1 MSRLA
6 ELEAMVQ
13 AAWNRG
19 TQVAFGPDPAL
30 SREEMQN
37 ELRALLAVYSDLLQE
52 LGDPRGELVAL
63 DLLRTPTTDDHA
75 RFAALCADW
84 LGPLAKHPNVKARYG
99 LVGVSIT
106 DTDDQLLSQFLATR
120 GAPYLSSVAIFGD
133 VSTVRS
139 TLATLAAEVRP
150 WLGALRI
157 VVPSP
162 PLGTTMATPIVPI
175 ELAAQL
181 VEATPALYTLATGA
195 RALLREFSHPALRRL
210 VTDSHEDIGAILG
223 TGAPMP
229 AVVEL
234 DLATTAIGSGMLPA
248 HHWPALRRLDL
259 SRNDSAVLRLLRACG
274 VRHQLTHVRLPELRT
289 QEARDLLAAARAE
302 MPALVTLDV
311 PPMRPWHVAAVPIV
325 LAFADEEFIVDPRT
339 LIPAMEQI
347 YDRLP
352 VDARMTWDDFWALAD
367 ADDAEFPAN
376 ALSEALVV
384 CNAFLDDPWRNAAA
398 ALATHPEAMIRISR
412 L

>member
-1 MSRLA
+1 MTRLA

-13 AAWNRG
+13 VAWNRG
-19 TQVAFGPDPAL
+19 TQVAFGPDPEF
-30 SREEMQN
+30 SRD
-37 ELRALLAVYSDLLQE
+37 ELRALLGVYADELQE

-75 RFAALCADW
+75 RFEALSREW
-84 LGPLAKHPNVKARYG
+84 LGPLAKHPNVKTRYG

-106 DTDDQLLSQFLATR
+106 DTDDKLLSQFLATR

-133 VSTVRS
+133 VVTVRS
-139 TLATLAAEVRP
+139 TIATLAAEIRP

-162 PLGTTMATPIVPI
+162 PLGTTMSSPIIPV

-195 RALLREFSHPALRRL
+195 RALLREFPHPSLRRL
-210 VTDSHEDIGAILG
+210 VIDSHEDIGAILG
-223 TGAPMP
+223 TGAPLP
-229 AVVEL
+229 AVIEL
-234 DLATTAIGSGMLPA
+234 DLATTVFGSGMLPA
-248 HHWPALRRLDL
+248 HNWPALRRLDL
-259 SRNDSAVLRLLRACG
+259 SRNDAAILRLLRSCG

-289 QEARDLLAAARAE
+289 QEARDLLTAARAE
-302 MPALVTLDV
+302 MPALVKLDV
-311 PPMRPWHVAAVPIV
+311 PPIRPWHVAALPMV
-325 LAFADEEFIVDPRT
+325 LAFADEEFIVDPRS
-339 LIPAMEQI
+339 LVPAMEHI
-347 YDRLP
+347 YDALP
-352 VDARMTWDDFWALAD
+352 VDARMTWDDFWALAS

-376 ALSEALVV
+376 ALGEALVA
-384 CNAFLDDPWRNAAA
+384 CDAFLDDPWRNAAA
-398 ALATHPEAMIRISR
+398 ALAMHPEAMVQISR